1 MPESSCGASSPS
13 PGKPLS
19 PDDHDILIITLRTGF
34 PSGMAA
40 TRRVLLI
47 ARALQEGGA
56 NPAVIHMNTS
66 ETSEPFR
73 NHEVCGIYDGIP
85 FEYACGRVD
94 RPRSF
99 LARRVRTFLGFLRT
113 CRLVAEGAASGR
125 LRAVLFYERS
135 IFSLLPI
142 LMLCREQGINFA
154 LDLVEWPVAMEA
166 NQGALGR
173 LSLRLYRKVA
183 LPMADRITAISRFL
197 LDRSREIRRSAETVM
212 YLPVLAA
219 PDGLPAER
227 RPVPGRL
234 VLSISGG
241 YSRELTL
248 VLEAFSLVVESHP
261 EAELHITG
269 GLDEMNL
276 SRIVGTGAEAATVS
290 PEALKRVRCRGY
302 LPRDELLN
310 LFSTGCAAVAAL
322 EDDLRSLSRMPTKIA
337 EYTFSGLPLVAGSI
351 GDVTETFVDG
361 LTAFMYSPG
370 DRDSLAGAMLRVLE
384 DPERAEAVGIAG
396 KRLALATFSYGNYSA
411 ELKPFLLNEGEP
423 C

>member
-1 MPESSCGASSPS
+1 MPESRCGKTSPS
-13 PGKPLS
+13 TGKPLS
-19 PDDHDILIITLRTGF
+19 PTDHDILIITLRTGF

-47 ARALQEGGA
+47 ARALRAGGA

-66 ETSEPFR
+66 ETSAPFR
-73 NHEVCGIYDGIP
+73 NEDIQGTCDCIP
-85 FEYACGRVD
+85 FQYVCGRVD

-99 LARRVRTFLGFLRT
+99 LARRVCTLSGFLRT
-113 CRLVAEGAASGR
+113 CRLIVEGATSGR

-142 LMLCREQGINFA
+142 LLLCRELGVNFA

-173 LSLRLYRKVA
+173 LSLRLYRRVA
-183 LPMADRITAISRFL
+183 LPMADRITAISSFL
-197 LDRSREIRRSAETVM
+197 LDRSREIRRRPETVM
-212 YLPVLAA
+212 HLPVLAA
-219 PDGLPAER
+219 PDDLPAER

-248 VLEAFSLVVESHP
+248 VLEAFSLVVVSHP

-269 GLDEMNL
+269 GLGERDLAE
-276 SRIVGTGAEAATVS
+276 IVGAGKGAAVS
-290 PEALKRVRCRGY
+290 PEALERVRCRGY
-302 LPRDELLN
+302 LPRKELLE

-361 LTAFMYSPG
+361 ETAFMYRPG
-370 DRDSLAGAMLRVLE
+370 DRGSLAGAMLRALE
-384 DPERAEAVGIAG
+384 DPELAEQVGASG
-396 KRLALATFSYGNYSA
+396 RRLALDTFSYRTYSA
-411 ELKPFLLNEGEP
+411 ELKSFLLDMGDP